1 MAYQLSNAEA
11 EELFFIEAGLRHDR
25 GARFYGVMTDQLI
38 ANGLLVM
45 WGTSVRLTA
54 LGEGALLRLRNG
66 VELMV

>member
-1 MAYQLSNAEA
+1 
-11 EELFFIEAGLRHDR
+11 
-25 GARFYGVMTDQLI
+25 MTDQLI